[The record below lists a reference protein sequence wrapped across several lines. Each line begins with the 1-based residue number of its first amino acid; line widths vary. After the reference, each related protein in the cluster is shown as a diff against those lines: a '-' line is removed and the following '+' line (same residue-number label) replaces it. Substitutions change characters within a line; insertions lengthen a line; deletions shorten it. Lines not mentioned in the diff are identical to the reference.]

1 MKKEGSLR
9 VVFMGTPDFAV
20 ASLRAL
26 QESGIQIVAVVT
38 ATDKYGGR
46 GRKKLIESAVKRY
59 AVAQDIP
66 VIQPKN
72 LKSESFLEEL
82 ASYKADLQVVVAFRM
97 LPEVVWNM
105 PQKGTI
111 NLHASYLPNYRGAAP
126 INWAVINGEKET
138 GVTIFKLKHAIDTGD
153 LIIRKKVPIA
163 PDETAG
169 SLHDKLMN
177 EGAQLLTEAVLMI
190 ENDTVSYSPQDLSG
204 EYPKAPKIYT
214 ETAAI
219 DFSKSAQEIDCF
231 IRGLSPY
238 PGAWFSID
246 GQIIKVFS
254 ADYTIGGEEPTGQIR
269 QEGLNLFMKCKDG
282 WIQPIEVKPSGKRKM
297 NTKDWL
303 NGATI
308 EATYIDITW
317 LSE

>member
-1 MKKEGSLR
+1 MKKEDSLR

-26 QESGIQIVAVVT
+26 QESDIQIVAVVT

-59 AVAQDIP
+59 AIAHGIP
-66 VIQPKN
+66 VLQPKN

-105 PQKGTI
+105 PPKGTI
-111 NLHASYLPNYRGAAP
+111 NLHASYLPHYRGAAP

-153 LIIRKKVPIA
+153 LIVRKKVPIA
-163 PDETAG
+163 SDETAG
-169 SLHDKLMN
+169 SLHDKLME
-177 EGAQLLTEAVLMI
+177 EGAQLLAKAVLMI
-190 ENDTVSYSPQDLSG
+190 QNHTVSYSPQDLSG

-219 DFSKSAQEIDCF
+219 DFSKSADEIDCF

-238 PGAWFSID
+238 PGAWFSLD
-246 GQIIKVFS
+246 GQTVKVFS
-254 ADYTIGGEEPTGQIR
+254 AVCTTGGEGVIGQIR
-269 QEGLNLFMKCKDG
+269 QDGLSLFIKCKDG
-282 WIQPIEVKPSGKRKM
+282 WIQPIDIKPSGKRKM
-297 NTKDWL
+297 TTKDWL

-308 EATYIDITW
+308 EATQVDFIEQ
-317 LSE
+317 SE